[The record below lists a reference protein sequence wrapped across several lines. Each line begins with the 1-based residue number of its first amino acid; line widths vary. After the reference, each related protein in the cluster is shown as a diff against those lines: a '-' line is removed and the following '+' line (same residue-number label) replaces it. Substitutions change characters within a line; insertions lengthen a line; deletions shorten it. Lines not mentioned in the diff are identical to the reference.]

1 MSFWASSA
9 DVADVAEFRENIP
22 LNIHFPNYVDADNYR
37 LGVGY
42 LVCNAGMMPD
52 LDQIITRDIVKWA
65 ISSFEPFKSPGPD
78 GIFPILVI
86 YCMNIWWTCIRTVS
100 GVVIYLTVGKMIL

>member
-65 ISSFEPFKSPGPD
+65 ISSFEPFKSPSPD
-78 GIFPILVI
+78 EIFLALLQHAGDILHECLVDVYKDCLQ
-86 YCMNIWWTCIRTVS
+86 YCNITDC
-100 GVVIYLTVGKMIL
+100 